1 MKLELLDFIELDNYP
16 SGSGIEFY
24 DDKIYIVGDD
34 SRDLL
39 VMGKKWNK
47 PNLINLFESQEK
59 EKRVPKAVKSDLE
72 AMTVLSVDKKPHLLI
87 IGSGSTD
94 KRNKALLL
102 NLKNNAMK
110 ALDLTVFYNRIKA
123 AGIAELNIEGIA
135 EVYDYVVLV
144 NRGNTTNPLNH
155 LIITKSD
162 FWKDQEKASL
172 QTIVV
177 DFENVNLTPGKL
189 GISGLTYSDKH
200 EDLFLTISTEDTPN
214 AVDDGKIGKSYLG
227 IIENL
232 YRKIGREK
240 GKIKIN
246 KLIDLSAEDKRFDG
260 YKIESVCVQS
270 AKDHS
275 IKLQLVADNDLGKT
289 YLFKLSLNW
298 G

>member
-39 VMGKKWNK
+39 VMHKKWSK
-47 PNLINLFESQEK
+47 PSLVNLFDTP
-59 EKRVPKAVKSDLE
+59 EKRIPKATKSDLE

-102 NLKNNAMK
+102 NLKNNGTRW
-110 ALDLTVFYNRIKA
+110 LDLTVFYNRIKA
-123 AGIAELNIEGIA
+123 AGIPELNIEGIA
-135 EVYDYVVLV
+135 EVYDYLVMV
-144 NRGNTTNPLNH
+144 NRGNATHPNNH
-155 LIITKSD
+155 LIITRSD

-172 QTIVV
+172 QTVLV
-177 DFENVNLTPGKL
+177 DFENVDAAGLQL
-189 GISGLTYSDKH
+189 GVSGLTYSDKH

-214 AVDDGKIGKSYLG
+214 STDDGKIGKSYLA

-240 GKIKIN
+240 EKIKIN
-246 KLIDLSAEDKRFDG
+246 HLIDLTAADKQFEG
-260 YKIESVCVQS
+260 YKIESVCIQS
-270 AKDHS
+270 EKDHS
-275 IKLQLVADNDLGKT
+275 VKLQLVADNDLGKT
-289 YLFKLSLNW
+289 FLFKVWLGW
-298 G
+298 

>member
-24 DDKIYIVGDD
+24 NDRIYIVGDD

-39 VMGKKWNK
+39 VMTKKWSK
-47 PNLINLFESQEK
+47 PTLINLFETA
-59 EKRVPKAVKSDLE
+59 EKRIPKATKSDLE
-72 AMTVLSVDKKPHLLI
+72 AMTVLAVDKKPHLLI

-102 NLKNNAMK
+102 NLKNNAIQWI
-110 ALDLTVFYNRIKA
+110 DLTVFYNRIKA
-123 AGIAELNIEGIA
+123 AGITDLNIEGIA
-135 EVYDYVVLV
+135 EVYDYLVMV
-144 NRGNTTNPLNH
+144 NRGNTTNPTNH

-172 QTIVV
+172 QTIVL
-177 DFENVNLTPGKL
+177 DFDNVNAAGLHL
-189 GISGLTYSDKH
+189 GVSGLTYSDKH

-214 AVDDGKIGKSYLG
+214 AVDDGKIGKSYLAV
-227 IIENL
+227 IENL

-246 KLIDLSAEDKRFDG
+246 HLIDLPAADKGFKG
-260 YKIESVCVQS
+260 YKIESVCIQS

-275 IKLQLVADNDLGKT
+275 IKMQLVADNDLGKT
-289 YLFKLSLNW
+289 FLFKIWLSW
-298 G
+298 E

>member
-1 MKLELLDFIELDNYP
+1 MKLELLDFIELENYP

-24 DDKIYIVGDD
+24 DDKIYIIGDD

-47 PNLINLFESQEK
+47 PALINLFDTQEK
-59 EKRVPKAVKSDLE
+59 RIPKSVKSDLE
-72 AMTVLSVDKKPHLLI
+72 SMTILFIDKKPHLLI
-87 IGSGSTD
+87 IGSGSTE

-102 NLKNNAMK
+102 NLKNSAMK
-110 ALDLTVFYNRIKA
+110 SIDLSVFYNRIKA
-123 AGIAELNIEGIA
+123 SGIPSLNIEGIA
-135 EVYDYVVLV
+135 EVNDYLVMV
-144 NRGNTTNPLNH
+144 NRSNTTNPNNH

-172 QTIVV
+172 QTIIV
-177 DFENVNLTPGKL
+177 DFENVNLTPGSI

-214 AVDDGKIGKSYLG
+214 AIDDGKIGKSYLG
-227 IIENL
+227 VIENL

-246 KLIDLSAEDKRFDG
+246 QLIDLSAADKQFEG

-270 AKDHS
+270 SKDHS
-275 IKLQLVADNDLGKT
+275 IKLQLVADNDEGKT
-289 YLFKLSLNW
+289 YLFKVWLGW

>member
-1 MKLELLDFIELDNYP
+1 MKLELLDFIELENYP

-24 DDKIYIVGDD
+24 DDKIFIVGDD
-34 SRDLL
+34 ATDLL
-39 VMGKKWNK
+39 VMNKKWNK
-47 PNLINLFESQEK
+47 PTLISLLNSQDKKMSKEEK
-59 EKRVPKAVKSDLE
+59 ADLE

-94 KRNKALLL
+94 KRNKALLM
-102 NLKNNAMK
+102 NLKNNALK
-110 ALDLTVFYNRIKA
+110 PLDLTVFYNRIKA
-123 AGIAELNIEGIA
+123 TGIASLNIEGIA
-135 EVYDYVVLV
+135 EVYDYLVLV
-144 NRGNTTNPLNH
+144 NRGNSTFPSNQ
-155 LIITKSD
+155 LIITKPD
-162 FWKDQEKASL
+162 FWKDQEKAML
-172 QTIVV
+172 QTIAL
-177 DFENVNLTPGKL
+177 DFENVHLTPGKL
-189 GISGLTYSDKH
+189 GVSGLTYSDKH

-214 AVDDGKIGKSYLG
+214 AVDDGPIGKSYLG
-227 IIENL
+227 VIENL

-246 KLIDLSAEDKRFDG
+246 QLIDLSAENEQFKG

-289 YLFKLSLNW
+289 YLFKIWLGW